1 MGQHP
6 PSYESDPYPTSAQGA
21 GPTPS
26 PYGVGPTGPG
36 ASPYGGAP
44 PYGVGPARPGTPPYG
59 GASAYGGAPPY
70 APAPMPVLPPTPEQA
85 AEKSLRTARGLGM
98 GAAITGL
105 VSVIIQGIAPLGIL
119 LPLGASDSWSVEDV
133 LIWLMAALLSI
144 MLVPLIVIV
153 IWATCFGLSLAACI
167 VANTR
172 RSTPLPAR
180 WAGIGGVT
188 GGVLAASIFQG
199 APLTIIILTAANEG
213 ATGDSGPAAATA
225 AILVAVALFFVH
237 VVLIS
242 KLRTLGSGV
251 EPGAAAPGRPGFTPA
266 PPGPHR
272 Y

>member
-1 MGQHP
+1 MRWCIC
-6 PSYESDPYPTSAQGA
+6 
-21 GPTPS
+21 
-26 PYGVGPTGPG
+26 VRRR
-36 ASPYGGAP
+36 AP
-44 PYGVGPARPGTPPYG
+44 VRARAHARP
-59 GASAYGGAPPY
+59 
-70 APAPMPVLPPTPEQA
+70 PATPEQA

-188 GGVLAASIFQG
+188 GGILAASIFQG
-199 APLTIIILTAANEG
+199 APLAILILVAVNGG
-213 ATGDSGPAAATA
+213 ATGDSGATA
-225 AILVAVALFFVH
+225 MIVAIIVALALFLVH
-237 VVLIS
+237 VVLIV
-242 KLRTLGSGV
+242 KIRALGSGAGPGV
-251 EPGAAAPGRPGFTPA
+251 GAPGQAGAAAPEASEPY
-266 PPGPHR
+266 R

>member
-1 MGQHP
+1 MLFR
-6 PSYESDPYPTSAQGA
+6 S
-21 GPTPS
+21 PS

-36 ASPYGGAP
+36 ASPHSGAP

-85 AEKSLRTARGLGM
+85 AEKSLRTARGLGL

-105 VSVIIQGIAPLGIL
+105 ISVIIQGIAPLGIL

-167 VANTR
+167 GANTR
-172 RSTPLPAR
+172 RSTPLPAK
-180 WAGIGGVT
+180 
-188 GGVLAASIFQG
+188 
-199 APLTIIILTAANEG
+199 
-213 ATGDSGPAAATA
+213 
-225 AILVAVALFFVH
+225 FVDRKS
-237 VVLIS
+237 VV
-242 KLRTLGSGV
+242 
-251 EPGAAAPGRPGFTPA
+251 
-266 PPGPHR
+266 
-272 Y
+272 

>member
-1 MGQHP
+1 MGQYQ

-21 GPTPS
+21 
-26 PYGVGPTGPG
+26 GPG

-225 AILVAVALFFVH
+225 AILVAVVLFFVH

-251 EPGAAAPGRPGFTPA
+251 GPGAAAPGRPGFTPA

>member
-1 MGQHP
+1 MGQYP
-6 PSYESDPYPTSAQGA
+6 PPYESDPYPTSAQGT

-26 PYGVGPTGPG
+26 PYGI
-36 ASPYGGAP
+36 
-44 PYGVGPARPGTPPYG
+44 GPARPGTPPYG
-59 GASAYGGAPPY
+59 GAPPY
-70 APAPMPVLPPTPEQA
+70 APAPVFVIPPPTPEQA

-225 AILVAVALFFVH
+225 AILVAVVLFFVH

-251 EPGAAAPGRPGFTPA
+251 GPGAAAPGRPGFTPA

>member
-1 MGQHP
+1 MGQYQ

-21 GPTPS
+21 GPTSS

-36 ASPYGGAP
+36 ASPH
-44 PYGVGPARPGTPPYG
+44 
-59 GASAYGGAPPY
+59 SGAPPY

-251 EPGAAAPGRPGFTPA
+251 GPGAAAPGRPGFTPA
-266 PPGPHR
+266 PPEPHR

>member
-1 MGQHP
+1 MGQYP
-6 PSYESDPYPTSAQGA
+6 PSYDPDPYSTSARGA
-21 GPTPS
+21 GSAPPS
-26 PYGVGPTGPG
+26 YGVGPTGPG

-44 PYGVGPARPGTPPYG
+44 PYGGASPYGIGPAGPGAPP
-59 GASAYGGAPPY
+59 YGGAPPY
-70 APAPMPVLPPTPEQA
+70 APAPMLIPPPTPEQA
-85 AEKSLRTARGLGM
+85 AEKSLRTARGLGL

-105 VSVIIQGIAPLGIL
+105 ISVIIQGIAPLGIL

-167 VANTR
+167 GANTR

-213 ATGDSGPAAATA
+213 ATGDSGPAAATT
-225 AILVAVALFFVH
+225 AIIVAIVLFFVH

-251 EPGAAAPGRPGFTPA
+251 GPGAAAPGQPGFTPA
-266 PPGPHR
+266 PPGPYR

>member
-1 MGQHP
+1 
-6 PSYESDPYPTSAQGA
+6 
-21 GPTPS
+21 
-26 PYGVGPTGPG
+26 
-36 ASPYGGAP
+36 
-44 PYGVGPARPGTPPYG
+44 
-59 GASAYGGAPPY
+59 
-70 APAPMPVLPPTPEQA
+70 MPVLPPTPEQA

-225 AILVAVALFFVH
+225 AILVAVVLFFVH

-251 EPGAAAPGRPGFTPA
+251 GPGAAAPGRPGFTPA

-272 Y
+272 DGPARPRLARAPQEAPRGPGPAHAHGPARRPAGAPDGAGPATPAAASPSAAGAPALRCGHPTSLNPVP

>member
-1 MGQHP
+1 MGQYQ

-21 GPTPS
+21 GSTPS
-26 PYGVGPTGPG
+26 PYGVGPT
-36 ASPYGGAP
+36 
-44 PYGVGPARPGTPPYG
+44 RPGTPPYG

-153 IWATCFGLSLAACI
+153 IWATCFGPSLAACI

-180 WAGIGGVT
+180 WAGI

-251 EPGAAAPGRPGFTPA
+251 GPGAAAPGRPGFTPA

>member
-1 MGQHP
+1 MGQYQ

-21 GPTPS
+21 GATPA
-26 PYGVGPTGPG
+26 PDRVGPTGPG
-36 ASPYGGAP
+36 ASAYGGAP

-172 RSTPLPAR
+172 RSTPTPAR

-251 EPGAAAPGRPGFTPA
+251 GPGTAAPGRPGFTPA